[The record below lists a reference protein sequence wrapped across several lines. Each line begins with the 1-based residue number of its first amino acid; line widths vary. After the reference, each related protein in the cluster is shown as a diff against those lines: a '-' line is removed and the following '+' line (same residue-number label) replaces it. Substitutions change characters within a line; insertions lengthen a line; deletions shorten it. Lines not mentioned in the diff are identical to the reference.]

1 MIRSLGASIGAFERL
16 CGRKY
21 THTGAEATHP
31 SRWAAPAS
39 YSLTYECT
47 DRAVG
52 TGETDEYASMRQ
64 GGRSMSRTSRWT
76 EKMKVNPAM
85 HINDL
90 CRERKPTL
98 TCGILEMRTKMT
110 TMMSLA
116 A

>member
-1 MIRSLGASIGAFERL
+1 
-16 CGRKY
+16 
-21 THTGAEATHP
+21 
-31 SRWAAPAS
+31 
-39 YSLTYECT
+39 
-47 DRAVG
+47 
-52 TGETDEYASMRQ
+52 
-64 GGRSMSRTSRWT
+64 MSRTSRWT